1 MRAFMAVEVDTEL
14 VDKISEIQKNLA
26 EANAQVKFVE
36 PENLHF
42 TFKFLGDISP
52 EKAESIINM
61 AEEKTKNYSPFDIK
75 IKGTGV
81 FPNMGYIRVIWLGVE
96 EPGAF
101 SKMQEDFD
109 QDFVKMGFKKERSY
123 IPHLTIGRV
132 KGVQNKELLV
142 TIVKE
147 LQNIEVGTMN
157 VDKLVLKESELTP
170 VGPIYTDLKEIH
182 L

>member
-61 AEEKTKNYSPFDIK
+61 AEEKTKDYSPFDIK

-157 VDKLVLKESELTP
+157 IDKLVLKESELTP

>member
-61 AEEKTKNYSPFDIK
+61 AEEKTKDYSPFDIK

>member
-1 MRAFMAVEVDTEL
+1 MRAFVAVELDTEL

-52 EKAESIINM
+52 EKAESIIRM
-61 AEEKTKNYSPFDIK
+61 AEEKAKDYSPFDIK

-96 EPGAF
+96 EPEAF

-109 QDFVKMGFKKERSY
+109 LDFVKMGFKKERSY

-142 TIVKE
+142 SIVKE

-170 VGPIYTDLKEIH
+170 VGPIYTDLKEIK

>member
-1 MRAFMAVEVDTEL
+1 MAIEVNSKL
-14 VDKISEIQKNLA
+14 VNKILKIQKTLA
-26 EANAQVKFVE
+26 EANALVKFVE
-36 PENLHF
+36 AENLHF
-42 TFKFLGDISP
+42 TFKFLGDITP

-61 AEEKTKNYSPFDIK
+61 AEEKISDYSPFDIN

-81 FPNMGYIRVIWLGVE
+81 FPNLGYIRVIWLGVE
-96 EPGAF
+96 EPETF

-109 QDFVKMGFKKERSY
+109 QEFVKMGFNKERSY

-142 TIVKE
+142 SMVKDLE
-147 LQNIEVGTMN
+147 NVNVGTMK
-157 VDKLVLKESELTP
+157 VERLILKESELTP
-170 VGPIYTDLKEIH
+170 VGPIYTDLKEIY

>member
-61 AEEKTKNYSPFDIK
+61 AEEKTKNYSPFNIK

-96 EPGAF
+96 EPEVF

-109 QDFVKMGFKKERSY
+109 QDFVKMGFKRERSY